1 MILACFSSKLGVCCV
16 PLLAGLPPLTL
27 PPLLA
32 ALLPTDPFSLPS
44 PRARSCVAPCSASKF
59 YLNNRGRTEY
69 ALDAVLARVEEE
81 HEGQGDG
88 SFVQVVGY
96 CCPD

>member
-1 MILACFSSKLGVCCV
+1 
-16 PLLAGLPPLTL
+16 
-27 PPLLA
+27 
-32 ALLPTDPFSLPS
+32 
-44 PRARSCVAPCSASKF
+44 VAPCSASKF